1 MPLAHFVDETG
12 PDAVAVAIRTSAGLV
27 LHTGDIKLDQ
37 LPLDGRLTDLAGF
50 SRLGDEGVDL
60 FLVDST
66 NAEVPGFTISEGEL
80 ARAMFPD
87 GASPELPPAAPRE
100 SGLLVAELRSVEL
113 RDMSRQIIDLTR
125 FLAAVTGG
133 PSD

>member
-1 MPLAHFVDETG
+1 M
-12 PDAVAVAIRTSAGLV
+12 

-66 NAEVPGFTISEGEL
+66 NAEVPGFVAPSGRS
-80 ARAMFPD
+80 AR
-87 GASPELPPAAPRE
+87 
-100 SGLLVAELRSVEL
+100 
-113 RDMSRQIIDLTR
+113 
-125 FLAAVTGG
+125 
-133 PSD
+133 